1 MPKSTSMR
9 KALLVFA
16 IFGMVQY
23 SYTNSGGSPAGRSG
37 SPASNGQTCSGG
49 YCHSGG
55 SPNGNEQIIINTDQ
69 TNLVD
74 NQAVNVSLGVLPNGG
89 SSKVGFMASIEDAN
103 GNSVSTLTAT
113 SGVKKTGD
121 FFTHQSSSTSV
132 SNDSIGWN
140 FTFEDSSYPDSLT
153 IYVAV
158 NFTNGN
164 GNYQGDYVLTQTKT
178 LYKSQ
183 ANVDEDKLKGLVIG
197 PNPASDFIRITHEQ
211 LSAVELYNTMGSSLV
226 FEHSGDILDGESVI
240 DVRSLARGN
249 YIVHA
254 TYLDGTSEY
263 KHVILQ

>member
-1 MPKSTSMR
+1 MK
-9 KALLVFA
+9 KALLLFA
-16 IFGMVQY
+16 IFGMVHY
-23 SYTNSGGSPAGRSG
+23 SYTNSGGSPSGRSG

-55 SPNGNEQIIINTDQ
+55 SPNGSEQIIINTDQ
-69 TNLVD
+69 ANLVD
-74 NQAVNVSLGVLPNGG
+74 NQAVNVALGVLPNGG
-89 SSKVGFMASIEDAN
+89 STKIGFMASIEDAS

-113 SGVKKTGD
+113 SGVKKTGNY
-121 FFTHQSSSTSV
+121 FTHQSSSTSV

-140 FTFEDSSYPDSLT
+140 FTFEDSSYPDSVT

-164 GNYQGDYVLTQTKT
+164 GNYQGDYVLTETKT

-183 ANVDEDKLKGLVIG
+183 ANVEEGELKGLIVG
-197 PNPASDFIRITHEQ
+197 PNPATDFIRIEHEE
-211 LSAVELYNTMGSSLV
+211 LVKVELFNTIGRFIALEQSAEV
-226 FEHSGDILDGESVI
+226 LDGHTVL
-240 DVRSLARGN
+240 DVSALARGN

-254 TYLDGTSEY
+254 TYLDGTTQY

>member
-1 MPKSTSMR
+1 MK
-9 KALLVFA
+9 KVLLIFAL
-16 IFGMVQY
+16 FGVVQY
-23 SYTNSGGSPAGRSG
+23 SYTNSGGSPSGRSG

-69 TNLVD
+69 ANLVD

-89 SSKVGFMASIEDAN
+89 SSKIGFMASIEDAS
-103 GNSVSTLTAT
+103 GNSASTLTAT
-113 SGVKKTGD
+113 SGVKKTGNY
-121 FFTHQSSSTSV
+121 FTHQSSSTSV

-164 GNYQGDYVLTQTKT
+164 GNYQGDYVLTETKT

-183 ANVDEDKLKGLVIG
+183 ANVEEGELKGLVVG
-197 PNPASDFIRITHEQ
+197 PNPASDFVRVAHEE
-211 LSAVELYNTMGSSLV
+211 LARVELFNTLGKYIA
-226 FEHSGDILDGESVI
+226 FEQSQEAINGVTVLDVST
-240 DVRSLARGN
+240 LARGN
-249 YIVHA
+249 YILHA
-254 TYLDGTSEY
+254 TYLDGTTHY